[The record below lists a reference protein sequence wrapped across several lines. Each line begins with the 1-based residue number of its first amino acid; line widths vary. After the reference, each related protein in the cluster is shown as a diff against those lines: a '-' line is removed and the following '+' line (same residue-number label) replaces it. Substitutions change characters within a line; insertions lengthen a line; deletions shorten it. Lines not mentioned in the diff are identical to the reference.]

1 MASTTAESISMTLEA
16 IPVNSL
22 SRHIEPLKDALAAA
36 ATEVVG
42 SGYYVLGPNVRAFE
56 SAFATYCGVEH
67 CISVAN
73 GTDALE
79 LSLRA
84 LDVNS
89 TDRVAVVANAAMYG
103 TSAVLAC
110 GAEPVFI
117 DVSADSATMDPAKLK
132 AALANGG
139 IKAVIVT
146 HLYGQLADIEPI
158 AALCKAHGV
167 GLVEDCAQA
176 HGARNGNGMAGS
188 FGDIASFS
196 FYPTKNLGALGDG
209 GAVVTG
215 RADLADRVRMLR
227 QYGWTQKYTNG
238 IAGGRNSRL
247 DEIQASMLLL
257 MLPHLDQWNQN
268 RRYVAERYRAS
279 ISNPRIRTN
288 TSAGQDYVAHLYVIR
303 TDARAALQ
311 KHLTDN
317 GIQTDVHYP
326 IADHKQPCHAGRFD
340 HVALPQT
347 ELDCTVV
354 LTLPCFPEIDRV
366 IDACNRF

>member
-1 MASTTAESISMTLEA
+1 MTLDT

-22 SRHIEPLKDALAAA
+22 SRHIGPLKDALAAA
-36 ATEVVG
+36 TTEVVE
-42 SGYYVLGPNVRAFE
+42 SGYYVLGPNVRMFE
-56 SAFATYCGVEH
+56 SAFAAYCGVDH
-67 CISVAN
+67 CIGVAN

-84 LDVNS
+84 LGVS
-89 TDRVAVVANAAMYG
+89 EGDRIAVVANAAMYG

-132 AALANGG
+132 AAVVAGD

-146 HLYGQLADIEPI
+146 HLYGQLAAVKEISEM
-158 AALCKAHGV
+158 CKTHGV
-167 GLVEDCAQA
+167 HLIEDCAQA
-176 HGARNGNGMAGS
+176 HGARNADGLAGS

-209 GAVVTG
+209 GAVTTSQ
-215 RADLADRVRMLR
+215 ADLAERVRMLR
-227 QYGWTQKYTNG
+227 QYGWSQKYTNG

-247 DEIQASMLLL
+247 DEIQASILLL
-257 MLPHLDQWNQN
+257 MLPHLDQWNEN
-268 RRYVAERYRAS
+268 RRAVAERYAAGIR
-279 ISNPRIRTN
+279 NPKIRTS
-288 TSAGQDYVAHLYVIR
+288 TSAGQTYVAHLYVVR
-303 TDARAALQ
+303 SDERAALQ
-311 KHLTDN
+311 QHLADN

-326 IADHKQPCHAGRFD
+326 IPDHRQPCHKGRFT

-347 ELDCTVV
+347 EQDCETV
-354 LTLPCFPEIDRV
+354 LTLPCFPELTEAEIDRV
-366 IDACNRF
+366 VDACNRF